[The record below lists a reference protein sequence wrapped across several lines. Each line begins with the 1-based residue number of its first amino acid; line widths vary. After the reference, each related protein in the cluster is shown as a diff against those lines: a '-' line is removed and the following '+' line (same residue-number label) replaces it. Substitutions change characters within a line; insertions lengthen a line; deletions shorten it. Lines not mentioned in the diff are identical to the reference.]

1 MTARRSAGLAA
12 IGVYGGA
19 LAVAGVFA
27 AAGLGPATTTADAST
42 VASTGAGP
50 GSTTGSATRSEPGRA
65 VAPAPVVPPFA
76 GAAAPA
82 PAPSGLQGAVPSATE
97 GTDIPARPAVF
108 APTRLVLPGGTAAPV
123 VPVGLHP
130 DGALAI
136 PDDVRQVGWWTG
148 GSKAGEAFGS
158 VVVAGHVDSAARGI
172 GVFAELRQL
181 VPGQVVELDAAAA
194 GITQAQR
201 YRIVSAV
208 EVPQARIAQDSGIF
222 RVDGEPQLVLI
233 TCGGAFDRERHR
245 YQDNLVVL
253 ATPLL

>member
-19 LAVAGVFA
+19 LA
-27 AAGLGPATTTADAST
+27 
-42 VASTGAGP
+42 GP
-50 GSTTGSATRSEPGRA
+50 GCSPPPGRVGHDHGGRRHRRVDRSAGSTRIGDVEPGRA
-65 VAPAPVVPPFA
+65 VAPAP
-76 GAAAPA
+76 GAA
-82 PAPSGLQGAVPSATE
+82 SGVRRCPGDSGAVPSATE

-208 EVPQARIAQDSGIF
+208 AVPQARIAQDAGIF
-222 RVDGEPQLVLI
+222 RVDGAPQLVLI